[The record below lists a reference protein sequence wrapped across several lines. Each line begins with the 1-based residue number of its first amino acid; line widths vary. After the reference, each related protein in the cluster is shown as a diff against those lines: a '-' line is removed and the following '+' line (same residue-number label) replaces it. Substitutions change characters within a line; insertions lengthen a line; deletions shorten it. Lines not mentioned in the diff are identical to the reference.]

1 MARYYIHKVG
11 HQEMGSINFVGDK
24 PKRGRYFL
32 ISKKCL
38 SFFPHVSSVVMNDK
52 VIVTIIPMYEN
63 NKQQKVLCTMDYHN
77 QKFADIEYVGK
88 HPRNEIR
95 LYMNNEIDPNKN
107 YFVKGDLAVF
117 EEIETADGRFYSLT
131 RISASHPKY
140 STVLD
145 LLYKYDKTYKSN
157 AIVEA
162 YFSFIDKPD
171 TDNID
176 VIITDEAIDLIKEE
190 SDSLLKQY
198 EDVEDDLDEN
208 EEDEDVLN
216 ENEDD
221 EDNSMESAMGCSF
234 FNSSLFHDL
243 VMNAYNYK
251 CAITGK
257 VIRYNKGK
265 VDLFNLEAAHIKP
278 HAHQGT
284 YLPCNGIALSRDL
297 HFAFDKGFFT
307 ISDDLKVVVSEKLKD
322 DWFYKEFNGKP
333 LFVPKEPFFR
343 PNPIFLKHHRDHVF
357 ETFKQIRKKEES
369 KKETRNPIAT
379 QKYLFAAEPETR
391 D

>member
-1 MARYYIHKVG
+1 MSRYYIHKVG

-52 VIVTIIPMYEN
+52 VIIAIIPMNEN
-63 NKQQKVLCTMDYHN
+63 NKREKVLCTMDYHN

-95 LYMNNEIDPNKN
+95 LYMNNKIDPDKS
-107 YFVKGDLAVF
+107 YFIKGDIAVF
-117 EEIETADGRFYSLT
+117 EEIETEEGRSYSLT
-131 RISASHPKY
+131 RIPESHPQY
-140 STVLD
+140 NTLFD
-145 LLYKYDKTYKSN
+145 FLCKYDKTHKSN

-162 YFSFIDKPD
+162 FFSFVDKPE

-176 VIITDEAIDLIKEE
+176 VVLTDEAKDLIKEE
-190 SDSLLKQY
+190 SNSLLKQY
-198 EDVEDDLDEN
+198 EDEEDVVDEN
-208 EEDEDVLN
+208 
-216 ENEDD
+216 

-234 FNSSLFHDL
+234 FNSSLFHQL

-257 VIRYNKGK
+257 VIRYKRGK
-265 VDLFNLEAAHIKP
+265 IDLFNLEAAHIKP

-322 DWFYKEFNGKP
+322 DWFYKEYNGKP
-333 LFVPKEPFFR
+333 LYVPQEPFFR
-343 PNPIFLKHHRDHVF
+343 PNPLFLKHHREHVF
-357 ETFKQIRKKEES
+357 ETFRQIRKKEDAKIEEP
-369 KKETRNPIAT
+369 KNETRNPIAT
-379 QKYLFAAEPETR
+379 QEYLFAAEPETH
-391 D
+391 DKQ

>member
-11 HQEMGSINFVGDK
+11 HQEMGSIRFVGDK

-32 ISKKCL
+32 ISKKCI

-52 VIVTIIPMYEN
+52 VIVPVVPMYDGKMSE
-63 NKQQKVLCTMDYHN
+63 KVLCTMDYHN
-77 QKFADIEYVGK
+77 QKFSDIEYDGEN
-88 HPRNEIR
+88 PRDEIR
-95 LYMNNEIDPNKN
+95 LYMNSEIDPDKK
-107 YFVKGDLAVF
+107 YYVKGDLAIF
-117 EEIETADGRFYSLT
+117 EEIESPDGRFYTLT
-131 RISASHPKY
+131 RIPKTHSQY
-140 STVLD
+140 NTLIG
-145 LLYKYDKTYKSN
+145 LLCEYDKRYKSN
-157 AIVEA
+157 ALVEA
-162 YFSFIDKPD
+162 YFSFISKPE

-176 VIITDEAIDLIKEE
+176 VVLTDEAKDLIKEE

-198 EDVEDDLDEN
+198 EEEDFVDEN
-208 EEDEDVLN
+208 
-216 ENEDD
+216 

-257 VIRYNKGK
+257 VIRYKKGK
-265 VDLFNLEAAHIKP
+265 IDLFNLEAAHIKP

-307 ISDDLKVVVSEKLKD
+307 ISDDLKVVVSEKLRD
-322 DWFYKEFNGKP
+322 DWFYKEYNGKP
-333 LFVPKEPFFR
+333 LFVPQEPFFR
-343 PNPIFLKHHRDHVF
+343 PNPLFLKHHREHVF
-357 ETFKQIRKKEES
+357 ETFRQIRKKEEPE
-369 KKETRNPIAT
+369 KVVKAPVLT
-379 QKYLFAAEPETR
+379 QDFLSAAESASH

>member
-32 ISKKCL
+32 ISKKCI

-52 VIVTIIPMYEN
+52 VIVPVVPMYDGKVSE
-63 NKQQKVLCTMDYHN
+63 KVLCTMDYHN
-77 QKFADIEYVGK
+77 QKYADIEYNGEN
-88 HPRNEIR
+88 PRNEIR
-95 LYMNNEIDPNKN
+95 LYMNSVIDPDKQ

-117 EEIETADGRFYSLT
+117 EEIESQDGKFYSLT
-131 RISASHPKY
+131 KIPQTHSHYNK
-140 STVLD
+140 
-145 LLYKYDKTYKSN
+145 LLELLCKYDKTYKSN

-162 YFSFIDKPD
+162 FLSFISKPES
-171 TDNID
+171 DNID
-176 VIITDEAIDLIKEE
+176 VVLTDEAKDLIKDE
-190 SDSLLKQY
+190 SDSLLNQCNKE
-198 EDVEDDLDEN
+198 EDVDEN
-208 EEDEDVLN
+208 EDSN
-216 ENEDD
+216 
-221 EDNSMESAMGCSF
+221 MESAMGCSF

-257 VIRYNKGK
+257 VIRYKKGK
-265 VDLFNLEAAHIKP
+265 IDLFNLEAAHIKP

-307 ISDDLKVVVSEKLKD
+307 ISDDLKVVVSEKLQD
-322 DWFYKEFNGKP
+322 DWFYKEYNGKP
-333 LFVPKEPFFR
+333 LFVPQEPFFR
-343 PNPIFLKHHRDHVF
+343 PNPIFLKHHREHVF
-357 ETFKQIRKKEES
+357 ETFRQIRKKEEPG
-369 KKETRNPIAT
+369 KNVKAT
-379 QKYLFAAEPETR
+379 VAPQDFLSAAETAPC
-391 D
+391 DL

>member
-11 HQEMGSINFVGDK
+11 HQEMGSIRFVGDK

-32 ISKKCL
+32 ISKKCI

-52 VIVTIIPMYEN
+52 VIVPVVPMYDGKMSE
-63 NKQQKVLCTMDYHN
+63 KVLCTMDYHN
-77 QKFADIEYVGK
+77 QKFSDIEYDGEN
-88 HPRNEIR
+88 PRDEIR
-95 LYMNNEIDPNKN
+95 LYMNSEIDPDKK
-107 YFVKGDLAVF
+107 YYVKGDLAIF
-117 EEIETADGRFYSLT
+117 EEIESPDGRFYTLT
-131 RISASHPKY
+131 RISKTHSQY
-140 STVLD
+140 NTLIG
-145 LLYKYDKTYKSN
+145 LLCEYDKRYKSN
-157 AIVEA
+157 ALVEA
-162 YFSFIDKPD
+162 YFSFISKPE

-176 VIITDEAIDLIKEE
+176 VVLTDEAKDLIKEE

-198 EDVEDDLDEN
+198 EEEDFVDEN
-208 EEDEDVLN
+208 
-216 ENEDD
+216 

-257 VIRYNKGK
+257 VIRYKKGK
-265 VDLFNLEAAHIKP
+265 IDLFNLEAAHIKP

-307 ISDDLKVVVSEKLKD
+307 ISDDLKVVVSEKLRD
-322 DWFYKEFNGKP
+322 DWFYKEYNGKP
-333 LFVPKEPFFR
+333 LFVPQEPFFR
-343 PNPIFLKHHRDHVF
+343 PNPLFLKHHREHVF
-357 ETFKQIRKKEES
+357 ETFRQIRKKEEPE
-369 KKETRNPIAT
+369 KVVKAPVLT
-379 QKYLFAAEPETR
+379 QDFLSAAESASH

>member
-1 MARYYIHKVG
+1 MSRYYIHKVG
-11 HQEMGSINFVGDK
+11 HQEMGSINFDGDK

-38 SFFPHVSSVVMNDK
+38 YFFPHVSSVVMNDK
-52 VIVTIIPMYEN
+52 VIIAIIPMNEN
-63 NKQQKVLCTMDYHN
+63 NKREKVLCTMDYHN
-77 QKFADIEYVGK
+77 QKFSDIEYVGK

-95 LYMNNEIDPNKN
+95 LYMNNEIDPDKN
-107 YFVKGDLAVF
+107 YFKKGDLAVF
-117 EEIETADGRFYSLT
+117 EEIETSEGRYYSLT
-131 RISASHPKY
+131 RIPESHPQY
-140 STVLD
+140 NILFD
-145 LLYKYDKTYKSN
+145 FLCKYDKTYKSN
-157 AIVEA
+157 AIIEA
-162 YFSFIDKPD
+162 YLSFIDKPE

-176 VIITDEAIDLIKEE
+176 VVLTDEAKDLIKEE
-190 SDSLLKQY
+190 SNSLLKQY
-198 EDVEDDLDEN
+198 EDEEDVVDEN
-208 EEDEDVLN
+208 
-216 ENEDD
+216 

-257 VIRYNKGK
+257 VIRYKKGK
-265 VDLFNLEAAHIKP
+265 IDLFNLEAAHIKP

-322 DWFYKEFNGKP
+322 DWFYKEFNGKS
-333 LFVPKEPFFR
+333 LFVPQEPFFR
-343 PNPIFLKHHRDHVF
+343 PNPLFLKHHREHVF
-357 ETFKQIRKKEES
+357 ETFKQIRKKEEP
-369 KKETRNPIAT
+369 KIETRNPIVT
-379 QKYLFAAEPETR
+379 QEYLFVAESNTR
-391 D
+391 DKK